1 MYVGFASK
9 LLARGTGN
17 HSFTDYTQTA
27 TSVWPIIFFLLAVL
41 VMRFYIDIRVRPAAS
56 GQPIQRSVFVVYQQ
70 EINPQLLDVPFHGNQ
85 LEPALPSRDP

>member
-1 MYVGFASK
+1 MWDSHPSYWQG
-9 LLARGTGN
+9 GTGN

-27 TSVWPIIFFLLAVL
+27 TSVWPIMFFLLAVL